1 MVTKSMKQRLLESS
15 PVISVYKTETDR
27 WFAELQQ
34 PTGEVNQRIYGL
46 TSPSVNE
53 LQFFASEVLGEEQ
66 RITAIRY
73 EDCTLMAVQPKES
86 V

>member
-1 MVTKSMKQRLLESS
+1 MVTNLKKTMLERG
-15 PVISVYKTETDR
+15 PVISVFKTESGR

-34 PTGEVNQRIYGL
+34 PTGEVNQRVYGM

-66 RITAIRY
+66 RITSIRY